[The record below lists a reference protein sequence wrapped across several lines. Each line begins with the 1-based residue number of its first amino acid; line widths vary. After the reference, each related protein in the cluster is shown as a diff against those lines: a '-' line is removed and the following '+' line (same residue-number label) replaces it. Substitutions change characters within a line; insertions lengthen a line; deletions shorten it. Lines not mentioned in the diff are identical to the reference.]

1 MGYLSRTEKG
11 SALNISEHDTNL
23 ELLAKGRALDPVII
37 TASTT
42 LTAALHEGREIFCNT
57 ATAMVLTIAL
67 EADGG
72 PTALGARFFGT
83 NIGVGEVTLTTSTT
97 GILYGDALLPAT
109 VSQWSPFEAIRIDTD
124 TYVRRA

>member
-37 TASTT
+37 TTSTT
-42 LTAALHEGREIFCNT
+42 LTATLHESRELFCNSDDPIT
-57 ATAMVLTIAL
+57 LTIAL
-67 EADGG
+67 EASGG

-83 NIGVGEVTLTTSTT
+83 NIGVGEVTLLAAGT
-97 GILYGDALLPAT
+97 LNGDALLPAT
-109 VSQWSPFEAIRIDTD
+109 ISQWSPFEAIRIDPD
-124 TYVRRA
+124 IYVRRA

>member
-11 SALNISEHDTNL
+11 TALDISDHDTNL
-23 ELLAKGRALDPVII
+23 ELLAKGRALDPVTI

-42 LTAALHEGREIFCNT
+42 LTSVLHEGRELFCNSST
-57 ATAMVLTIAL
+57 AIVLTIAA
-67 EADGG
+67 EVDGG

-109 VSQWSPFEAIRIDTD
+109 ISQWSPFEAIRIATD

>member
-1 MGYLSRTEKG
+1 MGYLSRTAKG
-11 SALNISEHDTNL
+11 AALNISEHDTNL
-23 ELLAKGRALDPVII
+23 DLLAKGRALDPVIV

-42 LTAALHEGREIFCNT
+42 LTAVLHEGREIFCNSST
-57 ATAMVLTIAL
+57 AIILTIAL
-67 EADGG
+67 EAAGG

-109 VSQWSPFEAIRIDTD
+109 ISQWSPFEAIRIATD

>member
-57 ATAMVLTIAL
+57 ATAIVLTIAA
-67 EADGG
+67 EAGGG
-72 PTALGARFFGT
+72 PTTLASRFFGT
-83 NIGVGEVTLTTSTT
+83 NIGAGEVTLTTSTGT
-97 GILYGDALLPAT
+97 LYGDALLPAT
-109 VSQWSPFEAIRIDTD
+109 ISQWSPFEAIRIDTD